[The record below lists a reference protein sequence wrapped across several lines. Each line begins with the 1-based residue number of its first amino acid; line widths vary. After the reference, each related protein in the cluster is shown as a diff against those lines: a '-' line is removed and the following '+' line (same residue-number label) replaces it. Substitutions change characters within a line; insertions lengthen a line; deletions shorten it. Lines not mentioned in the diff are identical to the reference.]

1 MSQAPQRSALSGP
14 ALVRLLARLAEVDV
28 AESRQSLADRL
39 SQWLGWTDAI
49 ALSSALNGAPPAVA
63 GGARA
68 FGRAEEDECTRVRR
82 SLVSAI
88 AGDSVFAG
96 ARRRGSP
103 SFSAPGAPMAASRV
117 AVDTP
122 ADYAVFRQRYLALQ
136 QSMETAIG
144 TLRGRLRALL
154 ATQAPALARLAVV
167 DAVMERA
174 LGERER
180 TLLGAVPGLLGG
192 HFERLR
198 EAEKRRVAAIEAQAE
213 AAAQADADAVTQGD
227 ADTAAQTGASA
238 DAADAGMAPGPQP
251 VADVEAG
258 AQQAAQLQ
266 PQSAPAAVGTS
277 AMQRQSAAA
286 EAQTVATTAVA
297 AAAAQPRPAPAH
309 TEAPAHAR
317 VAAVPPPTATTAT
330 QHTAPVAPDAWL
342 DVFRKDMQSVLLA
355 ELDVRFQP
363 VEGLLAALRA
373 C

>member
-1 MSQAPQRSALSGP
+1 MLQAPQRSALSGP
-14 ALVRLLARLAEVDV
+14 ALVRLLARLGEADV

-49 ALSSALNGAPPAVA
+49 ALSSALDGKPPAVA

-68 FGRAEEDECTRVRR
+68 FGRAEEEECTRVRR

-88 AGDSVFAG
+88 ASDSVLAG
-96 ARRRGSP
+96 SRRRGS
-103 SFSAPGAPMAASRV
+103 SSLSARMPAPRV
-117 AVDTP
+117 AIDTQ

-192 HFERLR
+192 HFERLKEG
-198 EAEKRRVAAIEAQAE
+198 EARRVAELE
-213 AAAQADADAVTQGD
+213 AAAEVE
-227 ADTAAQTGASA
+227 
-238 DAADAGMAPGPQP
+238 ADAGARATQP
-251 VADVEAG
+251 ESALAHVNAST
-258 AQQAAQLQ
+258 AATRLAR
-266 PQSAPAAVGTS
+266 STDAS
-277 AMQRQSAAA
+277 NAAA
-286 EAQTVATTAVA
+286 PLAS
-297 AAAAQPRPAPAH
+297 
-309 TEAPAHAR
+309 
-317 VAAVPPPTATTAT
+317 
-330 QHTAPVAPDAWL
+330 DAWL
-342 DVFRKDMQSVLLA
+342 DAFRKDMQSVLLA

>member
-1 MSQAPQRSALSGP
+1 MLQAPQRNALSGP
-14 ALVRLLARLAEVDV
+14 ALVRLLARLAEADV

-49 ALSSALNGAPPAVA
+49 ALSSALNGKPPAVA
-63 GGARA
+63 VGARA

-88 AGDSVFAG
+88 GSDSVLAG
-96 ARRRGSP
+96 SRRRGSA
-103 SFSAPGAPMAASRV
+103 SSSAQMSAPRV
-117 AVDTP
+117 AVDTQ

-136 QSMETAIG
+136 QSMETSIG

-198 EAEKRRVAAIEAQAE
+198 ADAE
-213 AAAQADADAVTQGD
+213 AAATTS
-227 ADTAAQTGASA
+227 TAAVQPTPASVHA
-238 DAADAGMAPGPQP
+238 N
-251 VADVEAG
+251 
-258 AQQAAQLQ
+258 
-266 PQSAPAAVGTS
+266 
-277 AMQRQSAAA
+277 AAA
-286 EAQTVATTAVA
+286 S
-297 AAAAQPRPAPAH
+297 
-309 TEAPAHAR
+309 
-317 VAAVPPPTATTAT
+317 
-330 QHTAPVAPDAWL
+330 DAWL
-342 DVFRKDMQSVLLA
+342 DAFRKDMQSVLLA

-363 VEGLLAALRA
+363 IEGLLAALRT

>member
-1 MSQAPQRSALSGP
+1 MVQAPQRSALSGP
-14 ALVRLLARLAEVDV
+14 ALVRLLARLAEADV

-49 ALSSALNGAPPAVA
+49 ALSSALDGKPPAVA

-88 AGDSVFAG
+88 ATDSVLAG
-96 ARRRGSP
+96 ARRRGSAP
-103 SFSAPGAPMAASRV
+103 SSAQGSAPRV
-117 AVDTP
+117 AIDVQ

-154 ATQAPALARLAVV
+154 ATQAPALARLALV

-198 EAEKRRVAAIEAQAE
+198 EGEQRRLTEAQAQTE
-213 AAAQADADAVTQGD
+213 VAADADTTRQ
-227 ADTAAQTGASA
+227 QSA
-238 DAADAGMAPGPQP
+238 EG
-251 VADVEAG
+251 EAG
-258 AQQAAQLQ
+258 AHAMQ
-266 PQSAPAAVGTS
+266 PQPALAHANTN
-277 AMQRQSAAA
+277 
-286 EAQTVATTAVA
+286 VA
-297 AAAAQPRPAPAH
+297 AG
-309 TEAPAHAR
+309 R
-317 VAAVPPPTATTAT
+317 VAPLAS
-330 QHTAPVAPDAWL
+330 DAWL
-342 DVFRKDMQSVLLA
+342 DAFRKDMQSVLLA

-363 VEGLLAALRA
+363 VEGLLAALRT